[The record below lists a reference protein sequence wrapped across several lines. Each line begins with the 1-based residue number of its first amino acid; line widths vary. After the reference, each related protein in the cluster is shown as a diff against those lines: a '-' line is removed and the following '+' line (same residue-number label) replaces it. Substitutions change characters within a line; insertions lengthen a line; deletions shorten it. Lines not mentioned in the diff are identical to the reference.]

1 MAVARRAAR
10 TARSMSASDMLGGLP
25 ARVYCDN
32 GAIYGS
38 RQFGRIMAELGIPLR
53 GRRAWW

>member
-1 MAVARRAAR
+1 
-10 TARSMSASDMLGGLP
+10 MSASDMLGGLP